1 MNEGAIFRCIVP
13 IELTPPAEAGCS
25 DMLTDK
31 ATDNMTSGDKHFF
44 WGNTAI
50 YEET

>member
-1 MNEGAIFRCIVP
+1 MNEGTIFRCIVP
-13 IELTPPAEAGCS
+13 IKLTTSAEAGCS

-31 ATDNMTSGDKHFF
+31 ATYNITSGDKHFF

-50 YEET
+50 FEET